1 MIIKKNKLKTV
12 LIVSNCTW
20 YLYNFREKLLA
31 ELNKKGYKLILI
43 SPYDEYH
50 SKIYKYFSKQENLF
64 LVRGSENPILE
75 IITLLQ
81 LLLAYIKY
89 RPDLVHH
96 FTIKPCIYGGFIAK
110 FIGIKNTIN
119 HITGLGPSFFSS
131 RVKINFLNRIFKP
144 IYKYSFNNKKYNLIN
159 IFHNDSDRYSFV
171 KKGITSSEKT
181 KTIMGSGVDTE
192 HFKNIKSKSFN
203 KKVQIL
209 FPARIIKEKG
219 IVELIEA
226 CNELWNEKYKFTLNI
241 AGEIDKQNRSH
252 LKKNVFETL
261 VDNPNIYFLGKCM
274 NMVEIYKKIDI
285 VVLPSW
291 REGLSKSLLESA
303 SMSLP
308 IITTNAPGCNDVIT
322 DQFSGI
328 IVPVRDKVKLKI
340 AIKKYLE
347 NPKSALNFGKNAR
360 KTIVK
365 KFTHKIINKKILE
378 IYDQFLN

>member
-1 MIIKKNKLKTV
+1 MIIKKNKTNRV

-20 YLYNFREKLLA
+20 YLYNFREELLA

-43 SPYDEYH
+43 SPYDEYYY
-50 SKIYKYFSKQENLF
+50 KISKYFSKKENLF
-64 LVRGSENPILE
+64 LLRGSENPILE
-75 IITLLQ
+75 VITLLH

-89 RPDLVHH
+89 KPDLVHH
-96 FTIKPCIYGGFIAK
+96 FTIKPCIYGGFLAR

-131 RVKINFLNRIFKP
+131 RVKINFINRILKP
-144 IYKYSFNNKKYNLIN
+144 IYKYSFNNNKYNLIN
-159 IFHNDSDRYSFV
+159 IFHNDADRYSFI
-171 KKGITSSEKT
+171 KKGITSPEKT
-181 KTIMGSGVDTE
+181 KTINGSGIDTE
-192 HFKNIKSKSFN
+192 HFKNIKSEINN

-226 CNELWNEKYKFTLNI
+226 CYELWNKKYKFTLNI

-274 NMVEIYKKIDI
+274 NMVEIYNRMDI

-291 REGLSKSLLESA
+291 REGLSKSLLEAA

-308 IITTNAPGCNDVIT
+308 IITTNVPGCNDVIT
-322 DQFSGI
+322 DGFSGI
-328 IVPVRDKVKLKI
+328 IVPVRDKLKLKN
-340 AIKKYLE
+340 AIKNYLE
-347 NPKSALNFGKNAR
+347 DPKSALIFGKNAR

-365 KFTHKIINKKILE
+365 KFTHQIINKKILE
-378 IYDQFLN
+378 IYDQFLD

>member
-1 MIIKKNKLKTV
+1 MIIKKNKIPKV

-31 ELNKKGYKLILI
+31 ELNKKGYKLILV
-43 SPYDEYH
+43 SPYDAYH
-50 SKIYKYFSKQENLF
+50 YKISKYFSKQENLF
-64 LVRGSENPILE
+64 LFRGSENPILE
-75 IITLLQ
+75 IITLLH
-81 LLLAYIKY
+81 LLVAYLRYK
-89 RPDLVHH
+89 PDLVHH
-96 FTIKPCIYGGFIAK
+96 FTIKPCIYGGFLARLL
-110 FIGIKNTIN
+110 GIKNTIN

-144 IYKYSFNNKKYNLIN
+144 IYKYSFNNKKYNIIN
-159 IFHNDSDRYSFV
+159 IFHNDSDRYSFI
-171 KKGITSSEKT
+171 KKGITSTEKT
-181 KTIMGSGVDTE
+181 KTIKGSGIDTE
-192 HFKNIKSKSFN
+192 HFKNIKSEPNN
-203 KKVQIL
+203 KKIQIL

-261 VDNPNIYFLGKCM
+261 LDNPNIYFLGKCM
-274 NMVEIYKKIDI
+274 HMVEIYKKMDV

-308 IITTNAPGCNDVIT
+308 IITTNVPGCNDIIT
-322 DQFSGI
+322 DEFSGI
-328 IVPVRDKVKLKI
+328 IVPARDKVKLKN

-347 NPKSALNFGKNAR
+347 DPKSALIFGENAR

-365 KFTHKIINKKILE
+365 KFTHQIVNKKILE
-378 IYDQFLN
+378 IYAKFLN